1 MIPLPF
7 TRHALSRVLSAL
19 AVVAVLAAPQV
30 PAWAQEAPKP
40 KAQGGE
46 SSASRIERLEGQFVD
61 LQVMVGTLESLLR
74 AGPAPQQ
81 APMTPAPPSISGADS
96 GEVASR
102 VSALETQITALT
114 AQLEQMARQLNA
126 MQGQLSGV
134 PQSLPPMQQN
144 EGHGRQGD
152 AGSANATAAFEEQN
166 PGTSF
171 STQTIPNG
179 DADAA
184 SAPPQS
190 ASQAHAWPES
200 LTPLPSDVESGT
212 IQPQSLTAAI
222 PASDS
227 KALYEQGY
235 GSLMQRDYEKAEA
248 AFREFVSSYPAD
260 PLAGNAQYWIGET
273 YYQRGRYKDA
283 ADAFLKGYK
292 SYRSNQKAADS
303 LLKLGMSLAALG
315 QKDAACSSF
324 DELKT
329 KYPAAEDDVRQT
341 AASERKKAGC

>member
-1 MIPLPF
+1 MIPLQF
-7 TRHALSRVLSAL
+7 TWHALSRVLPAL
-19 AVVAVLAAPQV
+19 AVVALLGLPQV
-30 PAWAQEAPKP
+30 PASAQEAPNP
-40 KAQGGE
+40 KAQGGG

-74 AGPAPQQ
+74 SGPAPQQ
-81 APMTPAPPSISGADS
+81 APMTPAPPSISGGDS

-102 VSALETQITALT
+102 VSALETQIAALT
-114 AQLEQMARQLNA
+114 AQLEQMAQQLNT
-126 MQGQLSGV
+126 MQGQLSGA
-134 PQSLPPMQQN
+134 PPSLPPMQQN
-144 EGHGRQGD
+144 STPSRQGD

-171 STQTIPNG
+171 DTQTIPNG
-179 DADAA
+179 AADVPPAA
-184 SAPPQS
+184 PQG
-190 ASQAHAWPES
+190 ASQTHAWPES
-200 LTPLPSDVESGT
+200 LTPLPSDVESGA

-222 PASDS
+222 PARDS
-227 KALYEQGY
+227 KSLYEQGY

-248 AFREFVSSYPAD
+248 AFREFVSSYPSD
-260 PLAGNAQYWIGET
+260 PLAGNAQHWIGES

-329 KYPAAEDDVRQT
+329 KYPGAEDDVRQT

>member
-1 MIPLPF
+1 V
-7 TRHALSRVLSAL
+7 RVLSAL
-19 AVVAVLAAPQV
+19 AVAGLLALPHI
-30 PAWAQEAPKP
+30 PAWAQEPKP
-40 KAQGGE
+40 QAQSTE
-46 SSASRIERLEGQFVD
+46 SSSSRMERLEEQFVD

-74 AGPAPQQ
+74 SGPAPQQ
-81 APMTPAPPSISGADS
+81 APMTPAPPSISGGDAS
-96 GEVASR
+96 EVGSR
-102 VSALETQITALT
+102 VSALETQIAALT

-126 MQGQLSGV
+126 MQGQTSGA
-134 PQSLPPMQQN
+134 PPSLPPMQQN
-144 EGHGRQGD
+144 EAPGRQGD
-152 AGSANATAAFEEQN
+152 AGSANPAAGFEEQN
-166 PGTSF
+166 PGTNF
-171 STQTIPNG
+171 TTQTIPNG
-179 DADAA
+179 GANTGSGAQQA
-184 SAPPQS
+184 G
-190 ASQAHAWPES
+190 SQAHAWPES
-200 LTPLPSDVESGT
+200 LTPLPSDVESGA
-212 IQPQSLTAAI
+212 IQSPSTAAL
-222 PASDS
+222 PASDA

-248 AFREFVSSYPAD
+248 AFREFVSSFPSD
-260 PLAGNAQYWIGET
+260 PLAGNAQYWIGES

-341 AASERKKAGC
+341 AASERQKAGC

>member
-1 MIPLPF
+1 VIPLPL

-19 AVVAVLAAPQV
+19 AVVALFAAPQV

-74 AGPAPQQ
+74 SGPAPQQ

-126 MQGQLSGV
+126 MQGQISGV
-134 PQSLPPMQQN
+134 PLPPMQQN
-144 EGHGRQGD
+144 EGPGRQGD

-179 DADAA
+179 GAA
-184 SAPPQS
+184 PGTPPGG
-190 ASQAHAWPES
+190 SQAHAWPES

-212 IQPQSLTAAI
+212 VQPQSLTAAI

-248 AFREFVSSYPAD
+248 AFREFVSSYPSD
-260 PLAGNAQYWIGET
+260 PLAGNAQYWIGES

>member
-1 MIPLPF
+1 MLALP
-7 TRHALSRVLSAL
+7 HI
-19 AVVAVLAAPQV
+19 
-30 PAWAQEAPKP
+30 PAWAEEP
-40 KAQGGE
+40 KAQSAE
-46 SSASRIERLEGQFVD
+46 SSSRRIERLEEQFVD

-74 AGPAPQQ
+74 SGPAPQQ
-81 APMTPAPPSISGADS
+81 AHMTPAPPSISGEDS
-96 GEVASR
+96 SEVASR
-102 VSALETQITALT
+102 VSALETQIAALT

-126 MQGQLSGV
+126 LQVQPSGV
-134 PQSLPPMQQN
+134 PPSLPLMQQN
-144 EGHGRQGD
+144 ETPGRQGD
-152 AGSANATAAFEEQN
+152 AGSVNPTAGFEEQN
-166 PGTSF
+166 PGTGF
-171 STQTIPNG
+171 TTETVPNASAG
-179 DADAA
+179 TG

-212 IQPQSLTAAI
+212 IQPQSTATL
-222 PASDS
+222 PTSDA

-235 GSLMQRDYEKAEA
+235 GALMQRDYEKAEA
-248 AFREFVSSYPAD
+248 AFREFVSSFPSD
-260 PLAGNAQYWIGET
+260 PLAGNAQYWIGES
-273 YYQRGRYKDA
+273 YYQRGWYKDA

>member
-1 MIPLPF
+1 V
-7 TRHALSRVLSAL
+7 RVLSAL
-19 AVVAVLAAPQV
+19 AVAGLLALPHG
-30 PAWAQEAPKP
+30 PAWAQEPKP
-40 KAQGGE
+40 QAQSTE
-46 SSASRIERLEGQFVD
+46 SSSSRIERLEEQFVD

-74 AGPAPQQ
+74 SSPAPQQ
-81 APMTPAPPSISGADS
+81 APMTPAPPSISGGDS
-96 GEVASR
+96 SEVGSR
-102 VSALETQITALT
+102 VSALETQIAALT

-126 MQGQLSGV
+126 MQGQTSGA
-134 PQSLPPMQQN
+134 PPSLPPMQQN
-144 EGHGRQGD
+144 VAPGRQGD
-152 AGSANATAAFEEQN
+152 AGSANPTAGFEEQN
-166 PGTSF
+166 PGTNF
-171 STQTIPNG
+171 TTQTIPNG
-179 DADAA
+179 GANTGSGAQQA
-184 SAPPQS
+184 G
-190 ASQAHAWPES
+190 SQAHAWPES
-200 LTPLPSDVESGT
+200 LTPLPSDVESGA
-212 IQPQSLTAAI
+212 IQSQSTAAL
-222 PASDS
+222 PTSDA

-248 AFREFVSSYPAD
+248 AFREFVSSFPSD
-260 PLAGNAQYWIGET
+260 PLAGNAQYWIGES